1 MSCMPAYE
9 YEHVVG
15 FEETS
20 LIGNVYFTNYLLW
33 QGHCREVFLRDHAP
47 EVMQLLTRREVAFF
61 TKSCSCDFGGDFGF
75 SALDRV
81 LVEMRLAKFRGGRM
95 TLDFTYAKLERRE
108 EIVATGSQ
116 EVYCKGRRGELW
128 APEPFPVPLVKA
140 LQKFAEGDDLQQAL
154 RDALEYHRSR

>member
-1 MSCMPAYE
+1 MPAYF

-47 EVMQLLTRREVAFF
+47 DVLGHLSRREVAFF
-61 TKSCSCDFGGDFGF
+61 TKSCTCDFGGDFGF
-75 SALDRV
+75 AALDRV

-95 TLDFTYAKLERRE
+95 TLAFTYAKAESPA

-116 EVYCKGRRGELW
+116 EIYCKGRRGELW
-128 APEPFPVPLVKA
+128 FPEPFPVPLVRA
-140 LQKFAEGDDLQQAL
+140 LLCFAEGDELQQAL
-154 RDALEYHRSR
+154 RDALDHHGAR